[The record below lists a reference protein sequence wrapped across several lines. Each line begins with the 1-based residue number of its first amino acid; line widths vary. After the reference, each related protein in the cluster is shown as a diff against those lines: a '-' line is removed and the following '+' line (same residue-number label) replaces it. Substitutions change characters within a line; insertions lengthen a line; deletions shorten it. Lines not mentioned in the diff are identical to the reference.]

1 MLLLSNHERCTE
13 RTTSV
18 AFNRVSDTASLRDK
32 LQSLGTFLADPAV
45 RTICINRPGEVF
57 NRSTQG
63 WKRHEVASL
72 TKRWCEEFL
81 WLLSAQT
88 RSWCEEIPF
97 LSATLPSGEQVQIV
111 GSTKAGFGDLSITID
126 KPARVEGNQVAC
138 FADGDMIDE
147 EAAEQRM
154 RKLNGDREFWLF
166 YGAAIAAR
174 KNIVIAD
181 PTGTGNA
188 TFTRTFT
195 NFLMP
200 GRERVLTIGMIPEPL
215 LPSHLN
221 RVHVTYSAKDRTLL
235 PALVRACQRM
245 KPDRVLLAQ
254 MAPEIAH
261 AYVIGIASRYRGC
274 ITTVQA
280 SSCDEAFERMANA
293 VQASETGKAIP
304 RQDVMTI
311 LRGAFD
317 VVVQLRATGETAETE
332 RRSFRQIDEV
342 TYVTV

>member
-1 MLLLSNHERCTE
+1 MLLRSNQERCAD
-13 RTTSV
+13 RV
-18 AFNRVSDTASLRDK
+18 ALAAFNRVSDTASLRDK

-57 NRSTQG
+57 NRTAQG
-63 WKRHEVASL
+63 WTRYEVASL
-72 TKRWCEEFL
+72 SRRWCEEFL

-88 RSWCEEIPF
+88 LRSWCEEIPF
-97 LSATLPSGEQVQIV
+97 LSATLPAGEQVQIV
-111 GSTKAGFGDLSITID
+111 GSSVAGLGTLSITID
-126 KPARVEGNQVAC
+126 KPGRFERDEDAC
-138 FADGDMIDE
+138 FAEESTIDD
-147 EAAEQRM
+147 EAVEQRM
-154 RKLNGDREFWLF
+154 QKLNGEREFWAF
-166 YGAAIAAR
+166 YSTAIAAR

-181 PTGTGNA
+181 PIGSGNA

-200 GRERVLTIGMIPEPL
+200 GHERVLSIGMSPEPL
-215 LPSHLN
+215 LPGHLN

-245 KPDRVLLAQ
+245 KPDRVLLAH

-280 SSCDEAFERMANA
+280 RNCNEAFEHMADA
-293 VQASETGKAIP
+293 IRASETGRAMP
-304 RQDVMTI
+304 RLDVVTL

-317 VVVQLRATGETAETE
+317 VVIQLGATAGTDETGLNF
-332 RRSFRQIDEV
+332 RRIDDV
-342 TYVTV
+342 AYVTG